1 MSLHINRFLDRLRA
15 AEARRDREV
24 SMPVQ
29 DARDL
34 HADIT
39 KLLNAIEELRSHAAA
54 ASTDGNIT
62 VELQGNRF

>member
-1 MSLHINRFLDRLRA
+1 MSLHISRFLDRLRA
-15 AEARRDREV
+15 SEARRDREV

-39 KLLNAIEELRSHAAA
+39 RLLAALEQLRSAQ
-54 ASTDGNIT
+54 ASADTPIT

>member
-1 MSLHINRFLDRLRA
+1 MSLHISRFLDRLRA
-15 AEARRDREV
+15 SEARRDREV

-39 KLLNAIEELRSHAAA
+39 RLLAALEQLRSAQ
-54 ASTDGNIT
+54 TDGADTPIT
-62 VELQGNRF
+62 VEIQGNRF